1 MAEWMQRSAGLLALL
16 ALAVSAAGLV
26 FLLLIFAR
34 QKRAARRTDKKLE
47 GVSRRL
53 EDAGR
58 AMVDRAEFSAST
70 EAQSARL
77 LQAMEE
83 RSRDEALRLSQLSAR
98 LDTFGDSQE
107 ARLHRISSAL
117 DEKLTQ
123 NEGRIERMRESVAI
137 FLSSSSKKI
146 RRHFSATWAKSGFLP
161 QSFS

>member
-1 MAEWMQRSAGLLALL
+1 MAEWLQSNAGLLALL

-34 QKRAARRTDKKLE
+34 QKHAARRTDKKLE

-83 RSRDEALRLSQLSAR
+83 RSRDEAL
-98 LDTFGDSQE
+98 
-107 ARLHRISSAL
+107 H
-117 DEKLTQ
+117 
-123 NEGRIERMRESVAI
+123 
-137 FLSSSSKKI
+137 LSSSPPGWTP
-146 RRHFSATWAKSGFLP
+146 SATARRPGCTAFPPRWTKS
-161 QSFS
+161 